1 MLEGLNHLNPFGNS
15 ETITKKHVISVRQA
29 TNSVTCSCFAVHFT
43 QIGSFTKNRKISFIR
58 NIGRKMASKIS
69 IQHPP
74 GITLGAIADQAERAV
89 AMMEQIRKVML
100 APSARKVSPVYNLS
114 QVTALCGTE
123 KGSLSHRMT
132 RGDLPS
138 GRLNEAGSR
147 REFSLAETRACI
159 REYRKDQLRPQGAE
173 AITIS
178 IGNFKGGV
186 SKTTTAVTLAQ
197 GLSLLGHKV
206 LVIDTDPQGSLT
218 TLFGILPDTEV
229 EEKDT
234 ILPVILGVETSIR
247 TAIQSTYW
255 DGIDLV
261 AAAPILFGA
270 EFALPARQ
278 TKEEGFEFWRVLD
291 LGIDDIRGEY
301 DVIIIDTPPA
311 LSYTTINAFIASNG
325 IIIPLPPNA
334 LDFASA
340 SQFWSLF
347 SDLTTSLLTDRG
359 LTKEFDFIHVLLARV
374 DSADGASNIVRQWIG
389 QTYAEKVLPVEIP
402 KTTVT
407 GVAAA
412 EFGTVYDVSKYDGSA
427 KTFKRAREA
436 YDNFVRH
443 IEGSIQSAWAK
454 QVAVLDEGRGVERF
468 NTPKKRSKEKSK

>member
-1 MLEGLNHLNPFGNS
+1 MNK
-15 ETITKKHVISVRQA
+15 IAVKHP
-29 TNSVTCSCFAVHFT
+29 
-43 QIGSFTKNRKISFIR
+43 
-58 NIGRKMASKIS
+58 AS
-69 IQHPP
+69 
-74 GITLGAIADQAERAV
+74 ITLVDIAEQAERAV
-89 AMMEQIRKVML
+89 AMMEEIRKVML
-100 APSARKVSPVYNLS
+100 APSARKIAPIFNLS
-114 QVTALCGTE
+114 QLSALCGVE

-132 RGDLPS
+132 RGDLPT
-138 GRLNEAGSR
+138 GTLNESGSR
-147 REFSLAETRACI
+147 REFSLAEAQAWI
-159 REYRKDQLRPQGAE
+159 REYRHDHLRPSGAE

-206 LVIDTDPQGSLT
+206 LVIDTDPQGSMT

-229 EEKDT
+229 EEQDT
-234 ILPVILGVETSIR
+234 ILPLALGTETSIR
-247 TAIQSTYW
+247 YAIRPSYW

-278 TKEEGFEFWRVLD
+278 TKENGFEFWRVLD
-291 LGIDDIRGEY
+291 LGIDDVRNEY

-340 SQFWSLF
+340 TQFWSLF
-347 SDLTTSLLTDRG
+347 SDLTTSLLTERG
-359 LTKEFDFIHVLLARV
+359 LTKEFDFINILLARV
-374 DSADGASNIVRQWIG
+374 DATDGASNIVRQWIG

-407 GVAAA
+407 GVSAA
-412 EFGTVYDVSKYDGSA
+412 EFGTVYDVARYDGSA
-427 KTFKRAREA
+427 KTFKRAKDA

-443 IEGSIQSAWAK
+443 IEGAIESAWAK
-454 QVAVLDEGRGVERF
+454 QVDRLSGVTAVERF
-468 NTPKKRSKEKSK
+468 NTPRRPVKETRK